1 MKTIQFT
8 TITARTFNVQFV
20 EDDFF
25 DWMKIYGFSGLK
37 IENQV
42 CLYLNHK
49 HKLDLNVRNDSVQ
62 SIKYKFNKSFFK
74 KYQLIND
81 SLKYNL

>member
-8 TITARTFNVQFV
+8 TITARTFHVPFV

-25 DWMKIYGFSGLK
+25 DWMKIYGISGLK

-49 HKLDLNVRNDSVQ
+49 HKPDLNVRNDSVRF
-62 SIKYKFNKSFFK
+62 IKYKFSKSFVK
-74 KYQLIND
+74 KFQFIND